1 MLSQQR
7 LKALIVVLLGYIVKF
22 LAYGFMTPVVL
33 MTFAA
38 LVFVYIT
45 VVGPELPFLQYLSF
59 ILPIDKRG
67 NASLNADDIMNAFG
81 LLTMAFF
88 VLSVAGG
95 WFLRVLKRTVKRIF
109 EPGSEM
115 DEGNMSSNQN
125 PLSIIKRR
133 LIVSVIVITVI
144 YLVLFAVIPFAR
156 MAEGT
161 SYLAMYPLFVVF
173 YIVIMISNVIHIGID
188 TLSDLV
194 LGWGWS
200 KVVSG

>member
-7 LKALIVVLLGYIVKF
+7 IKGIVVVICGYIVKF
-22 LAYGFMTPVVL
+22 MAYGFMTPVVL

-45 VVGPELPFLQYLSF
+45 LVGPELPFLQYLSF

-67 NASLNADDIMNAFG
+67 NASLNGDDIMNAFG

-88 VLSVAGG
+88 VISVAGG
-95 WFLRVLKRTVKRIF
+95 WLLRLLKRVAQRIF
-109 EPGSEM
+109 QPGSEVE
-115 DEGNMSSNQN
+115 EGNTYSNQN

-133 LIVSVIVITVI
+133 LIVSIIVITVI

-188 TLSDLV
+188 TLSDMV
-194 LGWGWS
+194 LGWGWAT
-200 KVVSG
+200 VVSG